1 VSLGSSPVE
10 GLRSPAEGSIFGPNS
25 LARLAR
31 VCGSILPICVNGFP
45 GDCNAGGNRGS
56 PSCTTTHS
64 YNSCTSPGMWTIA
77 TLSAH
82 HEVCRERKME
92 QSSFHQECSQPTKYI
107 CSGLPPW
114 LRASAVAQNF
124 RRGSGLPP
132 WLRAFALAQ
141 GFSCDSCCC
150 FSLSPPASH
159 PEVSDASAFRRTPVR
174 QEKHPNAVVGGP
186 AGQRVTCNL
195 TQRGLA
201 HVLAHVGAQSFSVIP
216 AERPLGMS
224 RGWEGCRA
232 GRAKR
237 RCLRGTTSNIL

>member
-1 VSLGSSPVE
+1 
-10 GLRSPAEGSIFGPNS
+10 
-25 LARLAR
+25 
-31 VCGSILPICVNGFP
+31 
-45 GDCNAGGNRGS
+45 
-56 PSCTTTHS
+56 
-64 YNSCTSPGMWTIA
+64 M
-77 TLSAH
+77 
-82 HEVCRERKME
+82 
-92 QSSFHQECSQPTKYI
+92 
-107 CSGLPPW
+107 
-114 LRASAVAQNF
+114 
-124 RRGSGLPP
+124 
-132 WLRAFALAQ
+132 
-141 GFSCDSCCC
+141 
-150 FSLSPPASH
+150 
-159 PEVSDASAFRRTPVR
+159 R